1 MYTEFNR
8 ITYASSIPGVSY
20 RIASPED
27 APALLNIYGPYVT
40 NTAITFEYEVP
51 SEAEFATRISR
62 TLEHFPYLVVL
73 IDNKICGYAYVSP
86 FHARAAY
93 SWCVELSIYLS
104 FECHGMGIGRELYG
118 IIEDIMRK
126 QNILNLYACIACT
139 ETEDEHL
146 TNASTHFHEHLG
158 FKLCGHFKHCGYKF
172 GKWYDMVW
180 MEKTIGE
187 HVTDTPPV
195 IPFHETL

>member
-1 MYTEFNR
+1 
-8 ITYASSIPGVSY
+8 
-20 RIASPED
+20 
-27 APALLNIYGPYVT
+27 
-40 NTAITFEYEVP
+40 
-51 SEAEFATRISR
+51 
-62 TLEHFPYLVVL
+62 
-73 IDNKICGYAYVSP
+73 
-86 FHARAAY
+86 
-93 SWCVELSIYLS
+93 
-104 FECHGMGIGRELYG
+104 MGIGRELYG